1 MENNYFKNHGRA
13 YGIPAKKIIAFN
25 LTNGSV
31 HRFSSG
37 GEAAKEFGVT
47 SVMVSKITKEN
58 RKATNG
64 IYSSTTHTDKGIITF
79 FEGGLPTNDI
89 LMVSQVLFNEADI
102 SKPVIAVPQSP
113 KSIGRI
119 IESIGA
125 DMDDIKG
132 QYVPS
137 LKNQNILYKGQT
149 YLLVKCLFNYSE
161 GKIQSLKY

>member
-1 MENNYFKNHGRA
+1 MENNYFKNHGRN
-13 YGIPAKKIIAFN
+13 YGIQAKKVVSFN
-25 LTNGSV
+25 LTTGEVNRFESTGKAGAHFGIETVSV
-31 HRFSSG
+31 SQ
-37 GEAAKEFGVT
+37 T
-47 SVMVSKITKEN
+47 TKAN
-58 RKATNG
+58 RKATDG
-64 IYSSTTHTDKGIITF
+64 IYSTCRYTDKGIVTF
-79 FEGGLPTNDI
+79 FEGGLPEGDI
-89 LMVSQVLFNEADI
+89 LMVSQILFNEADI

-125 DMDDIKG
+125 DMEDIKG

-149 YLLVKCLFNYSE
+149 YLLVKCLFNYTN